1 MRLYKNIFVRIS
13 FLMLALTSCNHDAER
28 VAERITFTKP
38 QKQNPKLIQVRIVWQ
53 DSTGVIRVFNL
64 GDSTT
69 AIPN

>member
-28 VAERITFTKP
+28 VAERITFDKP
-38 QKQNPKLIQVRIVWQ
+38 KKHNPKLIEVRIVWQ
-53 DSTGVIRVFNL
+53 DSTGVIRIFKL